1 MAEVQY
7 MAGHEK
13 NVCVQRAIGN
23 NTEQSDVVV
32 MLYVKRFKGSPRKC
46 YLF

>member
-7 MAGHEK
+7 MAGHEN

-32 MLYVKRFKGSPRKC
+32 MLYVKRQENVTFSK
-46 YLF
+46 